1 MPHLA
6 IYHYAK
12 QSRQYLNCNKM
23 QTLFGQ
29 TYENF
34 PWSTLRLYLCTIQ
47 VQLSIQL
54 GYSCIFYSCYLLPHF
69 PFLHFPPL
77 HFCPY
82 RIFHSWISVVQ
93 SKLLDLLISH
103 PSSDLCTGWRLMN
116 ALNTNSSHL
125 PTKYS
130 QPTWLSTHTQSY
142 LCSVY
147 M

>member
-34 PWSTLRLYLCTIQ
+34 PWSTLRLYLCIIQ

-54 GYSCIFYSCYLLPHF
+54 DHSCIFHPCIFARIPFPLPHF
-69 PFLHFPPL
+69 QSPL
-77 HFCPY
+77 LRQTFFC
-82 RIFHSWISVVQ
+82 HSV
-93 SKLLDLLISH
+93 LLSPILSITCWH
-103 PSSDLCTGWRLMN
+103 LMVACPGYACKIGTKFGTHN
-116 ALNTNSSHL
+116 AWVEDIVSATI
-125 PTKYS
+125 
-130 QPTWLSTHTQSY
+130 
-142 LCSVY
+142 
-147 M
+147 